1 MPPSSFD
8 DDDFAAVFLLFSSS
22 HIPLTTGLIAQV
34 TEFFLGLLSFN
45 IGIIAFLDVPWWT
58 LTNHPSKGCTTPVMI
73 RPLLP

>member
-1 MPPSSFD
+1 
-8 DDDFAAVFLLFSSS
+8 
-22 HIPLTTGLIAQV
+22 
-34 TEFFLGLLSFN
+34 LLSFN